1 MVLERTEAANLVA
14 PVAFSTSHVSYSTLH
29 MEPRHR
35 MIGQAEGIAAK
46 LSIQMGKSVQEIDTA
61 QFMEMLT

>member
-1 MVLERTEAANLVA
+1 
-14 PVAFSTSHVSYSTLH
+14 